1 MLCRKFKLA
10 DKEAEK
16 LKYTNAVVTHICFM
30 IFLFRQ
36 VAAANYSENQRRYK
50 ERMHK
55 TKKVM
60 TYLLHTSYYIVFF
73 S

>member
-1 MLCRKFKLA
+1 MLRRKSKLA

-16 LKYTNAVVTHICFM
+16 LKYINAVPYYFVL

-36 VAAANYSENQRRYK
+36 AAAENYSENQRRYK

-60 TYLLHTSYYIVFF
+60 T
-73 S
+73 

>member
-1 MLCRKFKLA
+1 MLRRKSKLA

-16 LKYTNAVVTHICFM
+16 LKYINAVMHICFI

-36 VAAANYSENQRRYK
+36 AAAENYSENQRRYK

-60 TYLLHTSYYIVFF
+60 T
-73 S
+73 